1 MQETWF
7 PHDNDSLCVFTLWK
21 SHNKTILNSDK
32 NETNIANILIYSFD
46 DNISVKC
53 EYFTFNELLSI
64 ISCKNL
70 DIVSNI
76 FSLTEKLI

>member
-1 MQETWF
+1 MI
-7 PHDNDSLCVFTLWK
+7 HYVFLLYG
-21 SHNKTILNSDK
+21 SQHNKTISNSDK

-76 FSLTEKLI
+76 FSLTEKLIWSMEI